1 MTLKGWGKV
10 TEAETQLGLRECK
23 IKEGHWTAEAWKKQ
37 VNGVIQLE
45 THSFFLKKKG

>member
-10 TEAETQLGLRECK
+10 IEAEIKRSK